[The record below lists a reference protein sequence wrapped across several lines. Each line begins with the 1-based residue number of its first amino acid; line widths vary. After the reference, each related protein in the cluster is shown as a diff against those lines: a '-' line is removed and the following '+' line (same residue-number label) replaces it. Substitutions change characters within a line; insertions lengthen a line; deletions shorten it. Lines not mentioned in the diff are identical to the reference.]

1 MLTVGLLLVGALESG
16 SSRWEPLTQ
25 AGEAAQ
31 RTEVSRAAETCVTL
45 VSKGRLI
52 YDTPFVAELPAGL
65 ELRLR
70 PEADFGWHVTVG
82 RPGGMVDYVWVVSP
96 PFQTA
101 PHRQL
106 GPVYGLSARESMA
119 FVRELR
125 FVLTDDAYEAA
136 LKIVQEEVASPDKL
150 AKLEQLGKG
159 RLTIDVVKF
168 GIRPSARAVPLSEA
182 LDWIEF
188 KGEACVPK

>member
-1 MLTVGLLLVGALESG
+1 
-16 SSRWEPLTQ
+16 
-25 AGEAAQ
+25 
-31 RTEVSRAAETCVTL
+31 
-45 VSKGRLI
+45 LI
-52 YDTPFVAELPAGL
+52 YDTPFVAELPVGL
-65 ELRLR
+65 ELKLR
-70 PEADFGWHVTVG
+70 PEADFGWRITVG
-82 RPGGMVDYVWVVSP
+82 RPGGTVDYVWVVSP

-101 PHRQL
+101 PHLQL

-125 FVLTDDAYEAA
+125 FVLTDEAYEAA
-136 LKIVQEEVASPDKL
+136 LKIYKEVVASPDKVGR
-150 AKLEQLGKG
+150 LEQLGKG

>member
-1 MLTVGLLLVGALESG
+1 MLTLGLLLIGALESA
-16 SSRWEPLTQ
+16 SSHWEPLTA
-25 AGEAAQ
+25 AGAAAQ
-31 RTEVSRAAETCVTL
+31 RTGVSRAAETCVTL
-45 VSKGRLI
+45 ASRGRLV
-52 YDTPFVAELPAGL
+52 YDTPFVAELPVGL

-70 PEADFGWHVTVG
+70 PAADYGWSITVG

-96 PFQTA
+96 PFQTT
-101 PHRQL
+101 PHLQF

-125 FVLTDDAYEAA
+125 FVLTDEAYEAA
-136 LKIVQEEVASPDKL
+136 RKIVQEESASPAKI
-150 AKLEQLGKG
+150 AKLERLGKG
-159 RLTIDVVKF
+159 RLRIDVVKF
-168 GIRPSARAVPLSEA
+168 GMRPSTKAVPLSEA

>member
-1 MLTVGLLLVGALESG
+1 M
-16 SSRWEPLTQ
+16 
-25 AGEAAQ
+25 
-31 RTEVSRAAETCVTL
+31 
-45 VSKGRLI
+45 
-52 YDTPFVAELPAGL
+52 
-65 ELRLR
+65 
-70 PEADFGWHVTVG
+70 
-82 RPGGMVDYVWVVSP
+82 WVVSP

-125 FVLTDDAYEAA
+125 FVLTDDAYQAA

-159 RLTIDVVKF
+159 RLTMDVVRF

-188 KGEACVPK
+188 KGEPVCRSDRRLSRSWDRPVTSACSRRRSARSWAAAEAQSFGG